1 MVLASFATPLT
12 VPSTV
17 PVTVLQL
24 VINKN
29 IQEAADHG
37 VIYLEE
43 KIRLGHNKEISEGI
57 ILPGQAGSYFMYI
70 SNAIRNLF
78 IDYKR
83 FP

>member
-29 IQEAADHG
+29 
-37 VIYLEE
+37 
-43 KIRLGHNKEISEGI
+43 NI
-57 ILPGQAGSYFMYI
+57 IIKYFFT
-70 SNAIRNLF
+70 S
-78 IDYKR
+78 
-83 FP
+83 